1 MRAQEPHS
9 EPLPKKNRARSRVLR
24 PPPGAYVCAH
34 TSAPRCMLCCGRAH
48 VAAPQPGIYRG
59 EQIVP
64 GASARSS
71 RDYCFQFVVD
81 FDRPLIDREC
91 TFNRACM
98 SRADM
103 HAVLSPAAPPALPPS
118 NPCGAFSPVPPR
130 LARFSLGSF
139 VHAAT
144 LSPAS
149 GHDGGHGSVP
159 VLECCGKTGGLRG
172 FCKWGLGEG
181 VSGSGGAWLVVG
193 AIWVDVGVDTSEI

>member
-1 MRAQEPHS
+1 MRDQEPHS

-24 PPPGAYVCAH
+24 PPPRPVRVRAH
-34 TSAPRCMLCCGRAH
+34 GRARCMLCCGRAH

-103 HAVLSPAAPPALPPS
+103 HAVLSPAAPPFPAPPPCPPVH
-118 NPCGAFSPVPPR
+118 PCGGFFTRGPTARS

-144 LSPAS
+144 LSTAS

-159 VLECCGKTGGLRG
+159 VLECCGKAGGLRG
-172 FCKWGLGEG
+172 FSKWGLVE
-181 VSGSGGAWLVVG
+181 
-193 AIWVDVGVDTSEI
+193 E